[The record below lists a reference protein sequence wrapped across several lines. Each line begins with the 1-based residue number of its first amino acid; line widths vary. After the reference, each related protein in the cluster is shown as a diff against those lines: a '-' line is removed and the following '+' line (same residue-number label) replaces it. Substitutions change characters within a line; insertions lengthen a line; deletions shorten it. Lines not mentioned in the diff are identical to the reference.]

1 MASNSSDRRRS
12 KSPSRRT
19 TKLPQSQSQ
28 HPQRLPN
35 RHRVK
40 QIERSVSL
48 SIQMIRLII
57 CGLGASAIAGTTI
70 SIVNPPKQQSA
81 TKLDPPFPQSKSP
94 EIERLNPGKIS
105 TELTKQLLAK
115 IQKNA
120 RLDASYLF
128 IDIDSGEYSEL
139 RADLVLPAAS
149 TIKLPILIALFQDVD
164 ARTVQLTEQLTLDK
178 QSIVGGAGNLQ
189 ALPPGTQVSILD
201 AATKM
206 MTISDNTATNL
217 LIKRLGGATVLNQ
230 RFRKWGLNTTAI
242 NRPLPDLEGKNVTT
256 ARELTRLMLAIT
268 DRLGLP
274 DFARRTLRERG
285 DNKIV
290 SDASRSQIL
299 EMMSKTHRNTM
310 LPKGLGAG
318 AKIAHKTGDIGSII
332 ADVGTIE
339 LPSGKKYLATAI
351 VKRPYND
358 PAGPELIRQ
367 MSKVAY
373 DYFQAPPPASLG
385 TTFQPKVDS
394 GFPNTTFINKP

>member
-19 TKLPQSQSQ
+19 NKLPQPQS
-28 HPQRLPN
+28 PQRQRPPT
-35 RHRVK
+35 RRRIR

-48 SIQMIRLII
+48 FIQTIRLII
-57 CGLGASAIAGTTI
+57 FGLGASAIAGTTI

-94 EIERLNPGKIS
+94 AIDRLNQGKVSI
-105 TELTKQLLAK
+105 ELTKQLLAK
-115 IQKNA
+115 IQKNV

-139 RADLVLPAAS
+139 RADVVLPAAS

-164 ARTVQLTEQLTLDK
+164 ARTVQLTEKLTLDK
-178 QSIVGGAGNLQ
+178 QSIVGGAGDLQ

-217 LIKRLGGATVLNQ
+217 LIERLGGATALNR
-230 RFRKWGLNTTAI
+230 RFRNWGLNTTAI

-268 DRLGLP
+268 DRRRLP
-274 DFARRTLRERG
+274 DRG
-285 DNKIV
+285 DNQIV
-290 SDASRSQIL
+290 SDASRSQIW
-299 EMMSKTHRNTM
+299 EIMSNTRRNTM

-339 LPSGKKYLATAI
+339 LPTGKKYLATAI

-385 TTFQPKVDS
+385 STFQPKIDS
-394 GFPNTTFINKP
+394 GFPNTTFINKY